1 MSKNLIVIIGILLIW
16 FLMIRKNDDAE
27 QITNQTTTD
36 NTVQTQSAE
45 SALKMSKLYTL

>member
-16 FLMIRKNDDAE
+16 FLMIRKNDE
-27 QITNQTTTD
+27 TETTNQTTAD
-36 NTVQTQSAE
+36 DSVQTQSTE